1 MQRRAIMVDVDGVL
15 ITHPHPKGWSANL
28 KIDLGISPSALHE
41 RFFRREW
48 DDVVHGRAALRDRL
62 APALAE
68 IAPAASPDVLIEYW
82 FSNDAH
88 VDNRLLAE
96 LQLLRRE
103 GFELHLA
110 TVQEHERA
118 KYIWDNLGL
127 RETFDSIHYSAAL
140 GCSKPNHAFYR
151 AVESASRLSP
161 DAIFFIDDKVENVA
175 VAKECG
181 WTAAMWTGQE
191 TVRELMRSFEWK
203 GN

>member
-1 MQRRAIMVDVDGVL
+1 MPRRAIMVDVDGVL
-15 ITHPHPKGWSANL
+15 IAHPHPQGWAANL
-28 KIDLGISPSALHE
+28 EVDLGISSPELHE

-48 DDVVHGRAALRDRL
+48 DDVVHGRAAIRDRL
-62 APALAE
+62 RPALAE
-68 IAPAASPDVLIEYW
+68 IAPAVTLDAMIDYW

-88 VDNRLLAE
+88 VNDLLLAE
-96 LQLLRRE
+96 LQLLRQE

-140 GCSKPNHAFYR
+140 GYSKPNHDFYR

-175 VAKECG
+175 AAKQCG
-181 WTAAMWTGQE
+181 WTAAVWTGHE
-191 TVRELMRSFEWK
+191 TVRELMRIFK
-203 GN
+203 

>member
-1 MQRRAIMVDVDGVL
+1 MHRRALMVDVDGVL
-15 ITHPHPKGWSANL
+15 IKHPHPKGWSANL
-28 KIDLGISPSALHE
+28 EIDLGISPPVLQE

-48 DDVVHGRAALRDRL
+48 DDVVHGRAAIRDRL

-68 IAPAASPDVLIEYW
+68 IAPALFPDVLIEYW

-88 VDNRLLAE
+88 VDDCLLAE
-96 LQLLRRE
+96 LQHLRRE

-118 KYIWDNLGL
+118 RYIWDILGL
-127 RETFDSIHYSAAL
+127 RETFNSIHYSAAL
-140 GCSKPNHAFYR
+140 GYSKPNHAFYR

-175 VAKECG
+175 AAKECG
-181 WTAAMWTGQE
+181 WTAALWAGDKTL
-191 TVRELMRSFEWK
+191 RELMRILKWK

>member
-28 KIDLGISPSALHE
+28 EIDLGISPQALHE

-48 DDVVHGRAALRDRL
+48 DDVVHGRAAIRDRL

-68 IAPAASPDVLIEYW
+68 IAPAALPDVLIEYW
-82 FSNDAH
+82 FRNDAH
-88 VDNRLLAE
+88 VDDRLLAE
-96 LQLLRRE
+96 LQHLGRE

-118 KYIWDNLGL
+118 KYIWDHLAM

-140 GCSKPNHAFYR
+140 GYSKPNHAFYR
-151 AVESASRLSP
+151 AVESALGLSS
-161 DAIFFIDDKVENVA
+161 DAIFFIDDKVENVTA
-175 VAKECG
+175 AKECG
-181 WTAAMWTGQE
+181 WTAAVWTGHE
-191 TVRELMRSFEWK
+191 TVRELMRVSKWK

>member
-1 MQRRAIMVDVDGVL
+1 MVDVDGVL
-15 ITHPHPKGWSANL
+15 ITHPHPEGWSAHL
-28 KIDLGISPSALHE
+28 ELDLGISYPALHE

-48 DDVVHGRAALRDRL
+48 DDVVHGRAAIRDRL
-62 APALAE
+62 ASALAE
-68 IAPAASPDVLIEYW
+68 IAPAVTPDVMIDYW

-88 VDNRLLAE
+88 INHSLLAE

-118 KYIWDNLGL
+118 RYLWDNLGL
-127 RETFDSIHYSAAL
+127 HESFDSIHYSAAL
-140 GCSKPNHAFYR
+140 GYSKPEHAFYR
-151 AVESASRLSP
+151 DVELATQLLP

-175 VAKECG
+175 AAKECG
-181 WTAAMWTGQE
+181 WNAALWTGHE
-191 TVRELMRSFEWK
+191 TVRKLMRMLKWN